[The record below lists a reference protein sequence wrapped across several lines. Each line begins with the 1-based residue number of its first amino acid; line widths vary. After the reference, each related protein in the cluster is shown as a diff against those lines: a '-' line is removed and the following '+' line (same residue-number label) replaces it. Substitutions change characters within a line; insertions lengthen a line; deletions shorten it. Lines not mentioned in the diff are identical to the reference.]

1 MNPHLLTHETADDY
15 VRGMARV
22 TQLVA
27 QHLAADA
34 PSTGATVADLTP
46 AVEGVDL
53 DRPAADLDAALAHA
67 TRVAA
72 VTVSRPGADPPW
84 PHELG

>member
-27 QHLAADA
+27 QHLAAVLQAHHDA
-34 PSTGATVADLTP
+34 AAGHRGGVARHLPPVP
-46 AVEGVDL
+46 AVPGV
-53 DRPAADLDAALAHA
+53 PA
-67 TRVAA
+67 
-72 VTVSRPGADPPW
+72 SI
-84 PHELG
+84 